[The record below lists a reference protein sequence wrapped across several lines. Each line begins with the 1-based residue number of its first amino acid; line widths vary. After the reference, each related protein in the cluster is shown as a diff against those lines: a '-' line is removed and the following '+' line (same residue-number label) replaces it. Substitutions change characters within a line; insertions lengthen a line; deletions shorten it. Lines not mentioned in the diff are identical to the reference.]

1 MSRTTLVLL
10 SLALAISAIQF
21 RGSDPS
27 YEGRSVWLCGARLL
41 EYIIDLELSQSC
53 TAASKVFAPLSSD
66 RVAELKQLNGRIYE
80 ECCSKMCTDRII
92 YNMLCENRV

>member
-27 YEGRSVWLCGARLL
+27 YEGP
-41 EYIIDLELSQSC
+41 
-53 TAASKVFAPLSSD
+53 PLSSD